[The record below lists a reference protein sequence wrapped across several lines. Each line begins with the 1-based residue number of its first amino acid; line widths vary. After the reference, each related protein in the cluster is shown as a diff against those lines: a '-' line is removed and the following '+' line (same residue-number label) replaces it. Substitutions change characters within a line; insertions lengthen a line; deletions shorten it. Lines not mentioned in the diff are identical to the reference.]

1 MEPGNCSQQEEPLT
15 QSGWGLGQVIGE
27 RYLKKR
33 HKNKS
38 GAVKGGE
45 DCSFQDRGAAYR
57 GLESGQNSWNLAAA
71 GKER

>member
-1 MEPGNCSQQEEPLT
+1 M
-15 QSGWGLGQVIGE
+15 
-27 RYLKKR
+27 
-33 HKNKS
+33 S